1 MQSIYPLVAGIVCS
15 IFAVFVFRQYSQR
28 KKTHQLIWAI
38 ALFVT
43 VFAIFSEFYSELWGW
58 PVLLYRVYYVS
69 AASLVAWLGL
79 GTAYLILPKRIA
91 HIFLV
96 VFSVIVALF
105 LYTSLTAQV
114 DIGKL
119 IAGVTVAGSAMPRRV
134 RLFSPF
140 LTIPGTALL
149 LGGAIYSI
157 LFFWKKRKF
166 AHRVWANVFIAL
178 GALVIAGAGSF
189 ARLGTTYYLYP
200 AELVGITLMFIGF
213 LMAKKLT
220 GGKN

>member
-1 MQSIYPLVAGIVCS
+1 MSAIYPLVAGIVC
-15 IFAVFVFRQYSQR
+15 FAFAILVFRQYWQR
-28 KKTHQLIWAI
+28 KKTHQLVWAV

-43 VFAIFSEFYSELWGW
+43 VFAISSEFYSEVWGW

-96 VFSVIVALF
+96 VFSVIVTLF
-105 LYTSLTAQV
+105 LYSSLKAQV
-114 DIGKL
+114 DISKL
-119 IAGVTVAGSAMPRRV
+119 IAGVTVAGSAMPRGV

-157 LFFWKKRKF
+157 IFFWRKRRF
-166 AHRVWANVFIAL
+166 ANRVWANVFVAS

-189 ARLGTTYYLYP
+189 ARLGQTYYLYP
-200 AELVGITLMFIGF
+200 AELAGITLMFIGF
-213 LMAKKLT
+213 LMARKLT
-220 GGKN
+220 EGKN

>member
-1 MQSIYPLVAGIVCS
+1 MSAIYPLVAGIVCL
-15 IFAVFVFRQYSQR
+15 IFAVLVFRQYWQG
-28 KKTHQLIWAI
+28 KKTPQLVWAV

-43 VFAIFSEFYSELWGW
+43 AFAIFSEFYSELWGW

-79 GTAYLILPKRIA
+79 GTAYLILSKRIA

-96 VFSVIVALF
+96 VFSVIVTLF
-105 LYTSLTAQV
+105 LYSSLKAQV
-114 DIGKL
+114 DITKL
-119 IAGVTVAGSAMPRRV
+119 IAGVTVAGSAMPRGV

-157 LFFWKKRKF
+157 LFFWKKRRF
-166 AHRVWANVFIAL
+166 AHRVWANVFIAS
-178 GALVIAGAGSF
+178 GAIVMAGAGSL
-189 ARLGTTYYLYP
+189 ARLGQTYYLYP
-200 AELVGITLMFIGF
+200 AELAGITLMFIGF

-220 GGKN
+220 EEKS

>member
-1 MQSIYPLVAGIVCS
+1 MRGIYPFVAWVVCFV
-15 IFAVFVFRQYSQR
+15 FAISVFRQYFQR

-38 ALFVT
+38 ALLVA

-96 VFSVIVALF
+96 VFSVIVTLF
-105 LYTSLTAQV
+105 LYTSLKAQV
-114 DIGKL
+114 DIIKL
-119 IAGVTVAGSAMPRRV
+119 IAGVTVAGNAMPRGV

-157 LFFWKKRKF
+157 FFFWKRKRL
-166 AHRVWANVFIAL
+166 AHRVWANIFIAM
-178 GALVIAGAGSF
+178 GALVIAAAGSF
-189 ARLGTTYYLYP
+189 ARVGQTHFLYP
-200 AELVGITLMFIGF
+200 AELAGITLMFIGF

-220 GGKN
+220 RT